1 MKTARQLKDKIKNM
15 TTELSPAEKSEKSQM
30 LMRHYFMEKFLER
43 ISVSQYKDN
52 FILKGGMLVSSYTG
66 LESRTTKDVD
76 ESVRNLSLTIE
87 AIKTVLEDI
96 LSIDLNDNIHYRVR
110 NLSAIMESFEYP
122 GIRAVIDVQFDTI
135 NYNFQVD
142 MSTND
147 IITPRAIEYNYKLMM
162 EDRTISLLSYNL
174 ETLLA
179 EKLQTI
185 IARSTENTRLRD
197 FYDIYALY
205 SLNKETIDYPVLK
218 NAFKATSE
226 IRKTYY
232 ISNSIYDLL
241 KKLESSPEYNSMW
254 QSFQKSNYYIKDL
267 SWKTVLNTIEDFAEK
282 VIPKGKEKR
291 VKTHKNRRRIKTDY
305 DGDD

>member
-66 LESRTTKDVD
+66 LESRATKDVD

-96 LSIDLNDNIHYRVR
+96 LSIDLNDNLHYRVR

-205 SLNKETIDYPVLK
+205 SLNKDTIDYPVLK

-305 DGDD
+305 DDDD